1 VPVEVAG
8 NAGHI
13 AFPVKAPDGG
23 LPSWPHSFVGDER
36 RHSRSRLIHYSVPR
50 SACRPGRERLA
61 SARTTSAPQLRTG
74 GGIPRTRTHRSL
86 GLPIRDGL
94 WMVVILMK
102 DAASRKSR
110 YANVIFP
117 TRRELL
123 PSHHLAAARA
133 SDARN
138 LCRFYAGLVFLI
150 GRCALSARVSFHRV
164 ARKY

>member
-1 VPVEVAG
+1 RAVTSDGSVIESPENCAHFLYFWRPCIVPVEVAG

-50 SACRPGRERLA
+50 SACRPGWERLA

-94 WMVVILMK
+94 
-102 DAASRKSR
+102 
-110 YANVIFP
+110 
-117 TRRELL
+117 
-123 PSHHLAAARA
+123 
-133 SDARN
+133 
-138 LCRFYAGLVFLI
+138 
-150 GRCALSARVSFHRV
+150 
-164 ARKY
+164 